1 MVFGVALDLFFLVTG
16 VDGAS
21 TESAGGWTVDGSVSV
36 AAAALSSDTTRG
48 SATVEGVSTD
58 MVVDWAGASSTAKDN
73 VLPDGP
79 GVPDSVDIED
89 RPLAL
94 LLLGFFFSP
103 VIDDDTVFD
112 SFGFCF
118 KS

>member
-1 MVFGVALDLFFLVTG
+1 LDLLFFVAG
-16 VDGAS
+16 VEGAS
-21 TESAGGWTVDGSVSV
+21 IGATGGWTVDESVSV
-36 AAAALSSDTTRG
+36 AAAALRSDTTRG
-48 SATVEGVSTD
+48 SAIVEGVSIG
-58 MVVDWAGASSTAKDN
+58 MKVDCAAASSTTKDN

-79 GVPDSVDIED
+79 GVPDSVDVED